1 MYPNFLEHIKIIF
14 HLEQMENLKIV
25 GSSKLKHNI
34 REKKNLRITL
44 NKQPVH
50 IVFNAFLKT
59 KPVCIQDSSP
69 DLALL
74 SHKSTL
80 T

>member
-1 MYPNFLEHIKIIF
+1 MYPNFRTY
-14 HLEQMENLKIV
+14 
-25 GSSKLKHNI
+25 KHNI

-44 NKQPVH
+44 YKQPVH
-50 IVFNAFLKT
+50 IVFSAFLKT

-69 DLALL
+69 DWALL